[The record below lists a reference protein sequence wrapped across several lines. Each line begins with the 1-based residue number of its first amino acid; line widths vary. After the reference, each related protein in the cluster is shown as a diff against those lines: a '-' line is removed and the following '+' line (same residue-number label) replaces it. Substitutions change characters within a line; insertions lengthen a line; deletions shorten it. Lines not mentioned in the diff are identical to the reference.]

1 MAFRMSKMSVSL
13 GITLF
18 WVVSSGKIDLSIKK
32 TWQKLRFLP
41 PLTAHSMQKPTVYT
55 MSTAEQSCAMCYT
68 SIYLHPLHDFLPFD
82 LLRQ

>member
-41 PLTAHSMQKPTVYT
+41 PLTAHSMQKPTVYVDSGT
-55 MSTAEQSCAMCYT
+55 VMCNV
-68 SIYLHPLHDFLPFD
+68 LHFYIPTPLA
-82 LLRQ
+82 